1 MWKELSRT
9 SEIVEKQYDTFDEEG
24 NVIDTYFREEETVI
38 TEIEFNLN
46 GVIKVLN
53 VFHFMPNN
61 EEEIISNINN
71 RYKFEL
77 NRI

>member
-9 SEIVEKQYDTFDEEG
+9 SEIVEKQYDIFDEEG

-46 GVIKVLN
+46 GNIKVLN